1 MLLDFPLSLSLSH
14 YSIISL
20 FGSRVWSKY
29 FSNTPLLEAIIKET
43 LEDILGRSTSILD
56 LTNI

>member
-1 MLLDFPLSLSLSH
+1 MLLDFPLSFSH
-14 YSIISL
+14 CSIISL

-29 FSNTPLLEAIIKET
+29 FSNTPLLEAIIEET

-56 LTNI
+56 LANI